1 MRATNSADLA
11 VYHLA
16 VRKERSERQ
25 MQRAAQR
32 QLSDNS
38 IIDSFLWAKGACWLQ
53 QWVYFHID
61 LVLQGITPVE
71 SFLKHAIEVFVL
83 VKETP
88 LAFNILPRSATH
100 PAHRSDGAPKAA
112 VLRRR

>member
-11 VYHLA
+11 VYHLC
-16 VRKERSERQ
+16 VRRERNERQ
-25 MQRAAQR
+25 MERAARR

-38 IIDSFLWAKGACWLQ
+38 IIHSFIWAKDACWLQ

-83 VKETP
+83 AKETP
-88 LAFNILPRSATH
+88 LAFNILPRREM
-100 PAHRSDGAPKAA
+100 PNAA
-112 VLRRR
+112 ARGPQ